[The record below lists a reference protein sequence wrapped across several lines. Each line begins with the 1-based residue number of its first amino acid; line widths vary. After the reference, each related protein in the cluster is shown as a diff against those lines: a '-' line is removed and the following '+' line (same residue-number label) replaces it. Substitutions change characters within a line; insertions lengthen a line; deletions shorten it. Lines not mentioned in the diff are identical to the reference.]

1 MKFRWSLTDSK
12 DIFIRDRID
21 LLIIVYEDRR
31 CTDEFI
37 LEIFGIFDFPDIRN
51 IELWIE
57 IEIDRRRFRF

>member
-51 IELWIE
+51 I
-57 IEIDRRRFRF
+57 